1 MTRLL
6 LAAVWES
13 AVTGLEAI
21 FAHAHGWD
29 AYAAADVGAEAE
41 GGAAEG

>member
-13 AVTGLEAI
+13 AVAGLEAV
-21 FAHAHGWD
+21 FAYAHGRD